1 MIQGLQHDTRHRFVS
16 KTGRFRGAESAEKQ
30 GKQEVLGLLHT
41 LEAMGSKL
49 RRTLLISGW
58 QVSPRLLMLYC
69 RKPAHL
75 GIEELE

>member
-41 LEAMGSKL
+41 LEVMGSKL
-49 RRTLLISGW
+49 RARSLSVVGKSLRACACCIAGKLHIWVLKS
-58 QVSPRLLMLYC
+58 
-69 RKPAHL
+69 
-75 GIEELE
+75 